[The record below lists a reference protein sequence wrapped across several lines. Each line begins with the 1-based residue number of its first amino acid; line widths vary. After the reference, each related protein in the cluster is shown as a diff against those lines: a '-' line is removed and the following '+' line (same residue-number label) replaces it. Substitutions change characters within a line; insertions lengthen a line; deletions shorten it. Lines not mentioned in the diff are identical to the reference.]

1 MRDVVIVGGSRT
13 PVGSFGGSLKA
24 IPVVALG
31 SLVLKE
37 TLKRL
42 GLRPLAS
49 DDLKGFE
56 PDALKGAGMIEL
68 EQKAHDY
75 PDSLQPIEIGEVI
88 MGNVI
93 GAGQGQN
100 VARQSTIHAGIPKE
114 TNAFTINKVC
124 ASGMKALALA
134 SLSIAAGQA
143 DAILAGGMENMSL
156 APYGSPGARWGARMN
171 NTDLVDLMIYDG
183 LWEIFYGYHMGL
195 TAENIAQKYQ
205 ISREEQDELGAL
217 SHARAM
223 KAIAEGIFKQE
234 IVPVAIPQRKG
245 EPLVFDTDER
255 PMDTSVEKM
264 AKLRPAF
271 KKDGTVTAGNASGIN
286 DAAAA
291 VLLMSAE
298 KAKDLG
304 LKPVVKIKAY
314 ASGAVDPAYM
324 GLGPIPAVRK
334 VFKSTGLR
342 IGDFGEVE
350 LNEAFASQS
359 IACIRELGLD
369 LDKTNL
375 LGSGISIGHP
385 IGCTGARIVI
395 TLMNEMVRN
404 DVELGLA
411 TLCIGGGQGMAMA
424 LERV

>member
-1 MRDVVIVGGSRT
+1 MGDVVIVGGIRT
-13 PVGSFGGSLKA
+13 PVGSFGGTLKNT
-24 IPVVALG
+24 PVVTLG

-37 TLKRL
+37 TLKKL
-42 GLRPLAS
+42 GLRPSVS
-49 DDLKGFE
+49 DNLKGFE
-56 PDALKGAGMIEL
+56 PDALKGNGMIEL
-68 EQKAHDY
+68 EKKDY
-75 PDSLQPIEIGEVI
+75 DYADSLQPINIDEVI

-100 VARQSTIHAGIPKE
+100 VARQSLIHAGIPKE
-114 TNAFTINKVC
+114 VNAFTLNKVC

-134 SLSIAAGQA
+134 ALSIREGEQ
-143 DAILAGGMENMSL
+143 DTILAGGMENMSMV
-156 APYGSPGARWGARMN
+156 PYGMNAARWGARMN
-171 NTDLVDLMIYDG
+171 NAELTDLMVFDG
-183 LWEIFYGYHMGL
+183 LWEIFYGYHMGI
-195 TAENIAQKYQ
+195 TAENIAEKYN
-205 ISREEQDELGAL
+205 ISRQEQDELGAL

-223 KAIAEGIFKQE
+223 KAIADGIFKQE
-234 IVPVAIPQRKG
+234 IAPVIIPQRKG

-271 KKDGTVTAGNASGIN
+271 IKEGTVTAGNASGIN

-291 VLLMSAE
+291 LLLMSPE

-304 LKPVVKIKAY
+304 LKPIVKIKAY
-314 ASGAVDPAYM
+314 ASGAIDPAYM
-324 GLGPIPAVRK
+324 GLGPIPAVKK
-334 VFKSTGLR
+334 VLKSTGLSVS
-342 IGDFGEVE
+342 DFGEVE
-350 LNEAFASQS
+350 LNEAFASQA
-359 IACIRELGLD
+359 IACIRELGFD

-385 IGCTGARIVI
+385 VGCTGARIVL

>member
-13 PVGSFGGSLKA
+13 PVGSFGGSLKST
-24 IPVVALG
+24 PVVTLG

-42 GLRPLAS
+42 ALRPVAS
-49 DDLKGFE
+49 DDLKDFE

-68 EQKAHDY
+68 EQKTHDY
-75 PDSLQPIEIGEVI
+75 PDSLQPIKIDEVI

-114 TNAFTINKVC
+114 VNAFTVNKVC

-171 NTDLVDLMIYDG
+171 NTDLVDLMIHDG

-195 TAENIAQKYQ
+195 TAENIAEKYQ

-217 SHARAM
+217 SHARAR

-234 IVPVAIPQRKG
+234 IVPVTIPQRKG

-264 AKLRPAF
+264 AKLGPAF

-304 LKPVVKIKAY
+304 LKPVVQVKAY

-334 VFKSTGLR
+334 VLKSGGLA
-342 IGDFGEVE
+342 IGDFGQVE

-404 DVELGLA
+404 DVDLGLA

-424 LERV
+424 LERL